1 MSERVSDPFDT
12 LVIGRGIAELTAAL
26 FATSSGCSTL
36 VLVPGIPG
44 GQPSPR
50 RARHRDLKRGRSR
63 AGGDTAHELGPTA
76 QTGLRHR
83 PGALPQLRRRL
94 EDYCRD

>member
-12 LVIGRGIAELTAAL
+12 LVIGGGIAGLTAAL
-26 FATSSGCSTL
+26 FATRSGCATL
-36 VLVPGIPG
+36 VLVPGIPAG
-44 GQPSPR
+44 SQPR
-50 RARHRDLKRGRSR
+50 RARHRDLQRGRSR

>member
-12 LVIGRGIAELTAAL
+12 LVIGGGIAELTTAL
-26 FATSSGCSTL
+26 FATRSGCSTL
-36 VLVPGIPG
+36 VLVDPGRAA
-44 GQPSPR
+44 QPR

>member
-1 MSERVSDPFDT
+1 MTERVSDPFDT
-12 LVIGRGIAELTAAL
+12 LVIGGGIAELTAAL
-26 FATSSGCSTL
+26 FATRKW
-36 VLVPGIPG
+36 VLYPGAGARNPG
-44 GQPSPR
+44 RAAQPR